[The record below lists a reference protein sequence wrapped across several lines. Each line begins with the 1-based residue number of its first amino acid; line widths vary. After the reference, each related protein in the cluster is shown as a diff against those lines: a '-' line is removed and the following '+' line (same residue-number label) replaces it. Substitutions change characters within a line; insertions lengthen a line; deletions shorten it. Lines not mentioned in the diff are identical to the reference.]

1 VGSVVGS
8 IAGSDAVGAG
18 HALLVVVGASGGVG
32 ASSLATAVAVRASR
46 ADTEVVLLDGC
57 PLGGGLDVVLGGE
70 QESGVRWPDLYRL
83 VGSADGRALL
93 VRLPSV
99 DGVRVLSF
107 GRDGSEP
114 AAEVADAVIAGL
126 VAECAVVVVDASVA
140 GGTVAVAALA
150 VADRVLVVAG
160 DGMGQLAALSVV
172 SGLLA
177 AGSGRVGVEMAVCLR
192 GPSASAGPVARV
204 VETELRWPVL
214 CALED
219 DRGLVADLVHGVAPG
234 SRASGPTV
242 RTADEILGWVLLDRR
257 GAA

>member
-1 VGSVVGS
+1 M
-8 IAGSDAVGAG
+8 
-18 HALLVVVGASGGVG
+18 
-32 ASSLATAVAVRASR
+32 
-46 ADTEVVLLDGC
+46 
-57 PLGGGLDVVLGGE
+57 
-70 QESGVRWPDLYRL
+70 
-83 VGSADGRALL
+83 
-93 VRLPSV
+93 
-99 DGVRVLSF
+99 
-107 GRDGSEP
+107 
-114 AAEVADAVIAGL
+114 
-126 VAECAVVVVDASVA
+126 
-140 GGTVAVAALA
+140 AVAALA

-160 DGMGQLAALSVV
+160 DGMSQLAALSVV

-242 RTADEILGWVLLDRR
+242 RTADEILGWALLDRR